1 MNRRS
6 FMALMATISLASV
19 TSFANPSLV
28 KSPLFY
34 QVDNPTFLT
43 HYTIEGKGI
52 EPALQQRSFVVQT
65 FRVKTSFKEWVDT
78 MRKDNHVVVYDW
90 WVQEAPTAPF
100 DSAVMVRA
108 ALLNKSIPYVMTDF
122 HPRFDYT
129 LDKKSEK

>member
-6 FMALMATISLASV
+6 FIASTATIALASI
-19 TSFANPSLV
+19 TSFAKPLKDN
-28 KSPLFY
+28 SPLFY
-34 QVDNPTFLT
+34 QVDYPTFLA

-52 EPALQQRSFVVQT
+52 EPALQQRAFVVQT
-65 FRVKTSFKEWVDT
+65 FRVKTSFKEWIDT